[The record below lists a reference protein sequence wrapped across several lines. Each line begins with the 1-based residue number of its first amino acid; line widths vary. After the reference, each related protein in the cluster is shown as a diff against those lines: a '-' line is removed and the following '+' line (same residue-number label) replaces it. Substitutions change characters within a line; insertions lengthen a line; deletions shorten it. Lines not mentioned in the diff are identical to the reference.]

1 MTHHHY
7 RQILKGACLI
17 EVVREMALVFAVV
30 LTTDFSKG
38 DFVLGRVGNSCCR
51 RTESVGRGIRSV
63 LIGNLNCIVWATKM
77 DWIVW
82 KTPLVEGEAEQP
94 FSVLE
99 CGGWEWRRT
108 AEVPGTAT
116 AAAPVVFAAAVAVA
130 GGV

>member
-7 RQILKGACLI
+7 RQILKGAYLI

-30 LTTDFSKG
+30 LTTDFSRG
-38 DFVLGRVGNSCCR
+38 GFVLGRVGDSCCR
-51 RTESVGRGIRSV
+51 RVSVGRGIRLV
-63 LIGNLNCIVWATKM
+63 LIGDLNCRVWARKM
-77 DWIVW
+77 DWTVW

-99 CGGWEWRRT
+99 CGGWVWRRT
-108 AEVPGTAT
+108 AEAHGTAT